1 MQKKHTFSGFPATE
15 QKLGLDLF
23 ARFESY
29 QGRKKQAEDAAVK
42 ANHRL
47 AAKPW
52 FDECE
57 QGLQADELALVH
69 RVHEGY
75 LKVQQAALGGAQ
87 GQLSALSGEWTGIAA
102 ELQDRGELVHAIRC
116 FQNDNNMLPEVD
128 PDLPLPENLAEGIY
142 AYEKL
147 VQAEME
153 TTRELLQAHK
163 PALLQQHKFRRA
175 KETLDFGGAGLEVG
189 VAADDLLAARLAL
202 RQLRDEAQPPSATA
216 TTDDTAK

>member
-1 MQKKHTFSGFPATE
+1 MPKQTFSGFPAAE

-29 QGRKKQAEDAAVK
+29 QERKKQAEDAAVK
-42 ANHRL
+42 ANQRL

-57 QGLQADELALVH
+57 QGLQPEELNLVH

-102 ELQDRGELVHAIRC
+102 ELQDHGDLVHAIRC
-116 FQNDNNMLPEVD
+116 FQSDNQMLPEVD
-128 PDLPLPENLAEGIY
+128 TDLPSPETLAEGIS
-142 AYEKL
+142 AYEQI
-147 VQAEME
+147 VAAELE
-153 TTRELLQAHK
+153 ATRALLQAHK
-163 PALLQQHKFRRA
+163 PDLLQEYKFRRA
-175 KETLDFGGAGLEVG
+175 KETVEFGGAGLEVG
-189 VAADDLLAARLAL
+189 VAADDLLAARLVL
-202 RQLRDEAQPPSATA
+202 RQLRNQVQPSVDAA
-216 TTDDTAK
+216 N